1 MNYGFVSVPSLNHPF
16 LIPPSPPKRYTI
28 TLSYLNKGKH
38 DLMTVKPTEINV
50 PWFPAQGLGGAFS
63 FPSQ

>member
-1 MNYGFVSVPSLNHPF
+1 MDLCQSQVWIMDLSWS
-16 LIPPSPPKRYTI
+16 PPSPPKRYTI